1 MESEPD
7 NNPLEDTALMSAARA
22 GDMEAFSVLVR
33 KHQRGLVNFFTRL
46 GASSYA
52 EDLAQETF
60 VRLFK
65 YRDRYTPSA
74 KFTTFLYTLGR
85 HAWCDMLRKWQRRDR
100 GLALLQADAVTR
112 DEERNEPREQRA
124 EAVRTA
130 VARLPEKLRLVVVLG
145 IYEGFDYETIGRIAG
160 IPVGTVKSRMFL
172 AMQKLK
178 EWLKAEE
185 GSAVQGFSGS
195 TVKKT

>member
-1 MESEPD
+1 MDVDPET
-7 NNPLEDTALMSAARA
+7 PLDDAVLMTASRH
-22 GDMEAFSVLVR
+22 GDMEAFSELVR
-33 KHQRGLVNFFTRL
+33 RHQRGLVNFFVRL

-85 HAWCDMLRKWQRRDR
+85 HAWCDMLRQWQRRDK
-100 GLALLQADAVTR
+100 GLTLLRNETAVREDERREPADSRADAV
-112 DEERNEPREQRA
+112 RA
-124 EAVRTA
+124 AVE
-130 VARLPEKLRLVVVLG
+130 RLPEKLRLVVVLG
-145 IYEGFDYETIGRIAG
+145 VYEEFDYDTIGRVAG

-172 AMQKLK
+172 AMKRLK
-178 EWLKAEE
+178 EWLNDDNALDAK
-185 GSAVQGFSGS
+185 SR
-195 TVKKT
+195 

>member
-1 MESEPD
+1 MESESA

-22 GDMEAFSVLVR
+22 GDMQAFSDLVQ

-60 VRLFK
+60 IRLFK

-85 HAWCDMLRKWQRRDR
+85 HAWCDTLRKWQRRDK
-100 GLALLQADAVTR
+100 GMLLLKADAATR
-112 DEERNEPREQRA
+112 EEERNDPRERRA
-124 EAVRTA
+124 EEVRAAVE
-130 VARLPEKLRLVVVLG
+130 RLPEKLRLVVVLG
-145 IYEGFDYETIGRIAG
+145 VYEGFDYETVGRIAG

-172 AMQKLK
+172 AMQRLRESLK
-178 EWLKAEE
+178 E
-185 GSAVQGFSGS
+185 
-195 TVKKT
+195 